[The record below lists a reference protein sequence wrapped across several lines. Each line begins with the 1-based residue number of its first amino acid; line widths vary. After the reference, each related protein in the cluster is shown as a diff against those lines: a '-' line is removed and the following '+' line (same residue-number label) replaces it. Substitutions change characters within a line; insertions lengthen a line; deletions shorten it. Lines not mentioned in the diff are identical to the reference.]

1 MHCTP
6 LNGKFERK
14 EQEKKRTLLE
24 ANERASEQHWQR
36 QWVFRY
42 SIFLCVCTYRLCVR
56 CRSFYSYSY
65 CMDSEKEKKRRRK
78 KRERRARVH
87 INVLQH
93 CTLDNYDLWPKRMRA
108 ENIILSKDSH
118 CHWSIVNNN
127 INNNINNNNSKSI
140 DIEHWSRYF
149 VVVFFLNIYIYIL
162 IH

>member
-1 MHCTP
+1 MGS
-6 LNGKFERK
+6 LR
-14 EQEKKRTLLE
+14 EKNKKKNVRYWRRT
-24 ANERASEQHWQR
+24 NERANSTGSDNECSVILFFY
-36 QWVFRY
+36 VFVR
-42 SIFLCVCTYRLCVR
+42 IDCVFVVA
-56 CRSFYSYSY
+56 RSTVILIVWTA
-65 CMDSEKEKKRRRK
+65 KRRRKGEEK

-140 DIEHWSRYF
+140 DIEH
-149 VVVFFLNIYIYIL
+149 
-162 IH
+162 